1 VVADPDLHL
10 RAAGARGAVLGAGHL
25 MREGVLTDVAGL
37 IVFVLICLIAA
48 AVGGKAT
55 VGSVRTWYPGLRK
68 PAWNPPA
75 RLFGPVWSVL
85 YLMMAFAAWR
95 VWLTRDATEVRS
107 ELGLFGAQ
115 LVLNVLWS
123 VVFFGLRRPGLALLD
138 IAILVCFARRVGGG
152 GHAIMGHQRSIGLSP
167 IALVSGPN
175 RANRR
180 REIVGTVQLRDATHL
195 P

>member
-1 VVADPDLHL
+1 
-10 RAAGARGAVLGAGHL
+10 

-55 VGSVRTWYPGLRK
+55 VGAVRTWYPGLRK

-95 VWLTRDATEVRS
+95 VWLTRDATDVRS

-138 IAILVCFARRVGGG
+138 IAILWVAIAATTIGFWSHDVTAALLLVPYLVWVGFA
-152 GHAIMGHQRSIGLSP
+152 AILNLSIYRLN
-167 IALVSGPN
+167 AA
-175 RANRR
+175 R
-180 REIVGTVQLRDATHL
+180 
-195 P
+195 